1 MNQQIYKKSTNSY
14 TLVIDIQ
21 ERSVNTQAN
30 TSEVFYYFKIDST
43 KYDFNHMTRIRV
55 YINDRYVYDDTRKL
69 SVPTYSSTY
78 LATGTVT
85 VPHDSDGNK
94 RCEIFAELVFENGGK
109 YYLPSDPVIA
119 ESGRTGYMFPLTYI
133 PQASVKFKAINNLVI
148 GETAFI
154 EYAPS
159 TPNKYY
165 FRLQY
170 RYKLANGNW
179 STWQSPN
186 GLTTIKRD
194 GTSFTVPEIIGASI
208 PNANSCLGEMWVG
221 LYLTENSE
229 YGTHIADAYQNVE
242 FTIPVE
248 SAPTITS
255 LNMTETDTK
264 IKENFTV
271 FVCGQSKIKIAPIIQ
286 TPLSSTLKK
295 VEMLIQGQLYE
306 GEEVIYN
313 VPSFPETSTTQYI
326 EIPINV
332 KAIDSRDNQRII
344 TDKIKAYIY
353 HNPKIINASA
363 SFNASLKGVVK
374 LNYNISPINSEN
386 AKQAMIGYRVKG
398 TQKFTTFLKDLTNYS
413 GIEEIEIPQITH
425 DHSYDIMVLLKDKI
439 TKDTRLVELNR
450 IDGNYIRFITD
461 NLNKNLPELV
471 GPTATIPNERLYKTY
486 KVTIINDTPSSN
498 RIELDQT
505 EFESKL
511 YISGWR
517 DPVSGTTY
525 SLGQSVTITSI
536 LTLEPV
542 FVARAEEVTLPETF
556 DVNYQA
562 QGMNLIGFGSTKES
576 PVEYGMGHRLDNIQ
590 SNMII
595 YIKYTVDFTI
605 MTHYGKVI
613 VEKNGQSTAY
623 TVWTLRKN
631 SWEDLDL
638 TQYTIYYE
646 PPGID
651 NDDTADGESTAE
663 FLGWEQEIPKVY
675 KDNIPLSISANIVHK
690 FYTVRFYDEVGGKLL
705 KEWLKVP
712 YGTGIMPPPNP
723 TIEGKVFRGWSA
735 SYTSIKADKN
745 IYGIWDT
752 ANIWIMSKNHLWVP
766 YIPQED

>member
-1 MNQQIYKKSTNSY
+1 MNQQIYTKSTNTY
-14 TLVIDIQ
+14 TLIIDVQ
-21 ERSVNTQAN
+21 ERSVNTQNN
-30 TSEVFYYFKIDST
+30 TSEVYFYFKINST
-43 KYDFNHMTRIRV
+43 KYDFKHNTRIRV

-69 SVPTYSSTY
+69 NVPTYSSTY

-94 RCEIFAELVFENGGK
+94 RCEVFAELVFENGGR
-109 YYLPSDPVIA
+109 YYLPTDPVIA

-154 EYAPS
+154 EYEPS
-159 TPNKYY
+159 TANKYY

-194 GTSFTVPEIIGASI
+194 NTSFTVPEIIAQSI
-208 PNANSCLGEMWVG
+208 PNAKSCQGEMWVG

-229 YGTHIADAYQNVE
+229 YGTHIAQAYQNVE
-242 FTIPVE
+242 FTIPVD
-248 SAPTITS
+248 SAPTISS
-255 LNMTETDTK
+255 LNMTETTPE
-264 IKENFTV
+264 IKDNFTV
-271 FVCGQSKIKIAPIIQ
+271 FVCGRSKIRIAPIIQ
-286 TPLSSTLKK
+286 TPLYSTLKK

-306 GEEVIYN
+306 GGEVIYN

-326 EIPINV
+326 EIPIKV
-332 KAIDSRDNQRII
+332 KAIDSRNNEKII
-344 TDKIKAYIY
+344 SDKIKAYLY
-353 HNPKIINASA
+353 HDPKLLNVSTY
-363 SFNASLKGVVK
+363 FNASLKGVIE
-374 LNYNISPINSEN
+374 LNYSISEVNSEN
-386 AKQAMIGYRVKG
+386 KKQVSIGYREKG
-398 TQKFTTFLKDLTNYS
+398 TEKFKTVIKDLTSYS
-413 GIEEIEIPQITH
+413 GIEEIEIPQMTH
-425 DHSYDIMVLLKDKI
+425 DHSYDIIVVLKDK
-439 TKDTRLVELNR
+439 LVNISRQLELNR
-450 IDGNYIRFITD
+450 IDGNYITFITD
-461 NLNKNLPELV
+461 NLNKDLREIP

-486 KVTIINDTPSSN
+486 KVTIINDTPPSN

-576 PVEYGMGHRLDNIQ
+576 PVEYGMGDRLDNIQ

-646 PPGID
+646 PPRID
-651 NDDTADGESTAE
+651 NQDTADGEDTAE
-663 FLGWEQEIPKVY
+663 FLGWDQEIPKVY
-675 KDNIPLSISANIVHK
+675 KDNIPLRIAANIVHK
-690 FYTVRFYDEVGGKLL
+690 FYTVRFYDERGGNLL

-723 TIEGKVFRGWSA
+723 TLPGKVFRGWSA
-735 SYTSIKADKN
+735 SYGSIKMDKN

-752 ANIWIMSKNHLWVP
+752 ANIWIMSKDRLWVP